1 MSKAQ
6 DIISLQVENAEH
18 NFGMFTKTG
27 GNRMRTLTKRVVK
40 RVFSKYR
47 VNETDIERMF
57 TEGLNKIGA
66 NEKYSECFDTEPRSI
81 AQHYIKTALK
91 VVGYSFYN
99 NIYL

>member
-1 MSKAQ
+1 MKAK
-6 DIISLQVENAEH
+6 DIISIQIEEAQH
-18 NFGMFTKTG
+18 NFGMFSKAG

-40 RVFSKYR
+40 RIFSKYR
-47 VNETDIERMF
+47 VTEIDIERMF
-57 TEGLNKIGA
+57 TDGLNKIGA

-91 VVGYSFYN
+91 VAGYSFYN